1 MSKNLEQQ
9 PLKKDLKNRHIQMIA
24 IGGAKGGSLCY
35 TSMGTG
41 ACNFISVVLQ

>member
-24 IGGAKGGSLCY
+24 IGGVKDSFLCY

-41 ACNFISVVLQ
+41 TCNFI